1 MDGMKIAILGDV
13 GQPVYHVGDE
23 AMTHAA
29 VAELRRRGFDD
40 LLVLSRNPAESR
52 AAFGTESAPTLPFPW
67 PPAERSDY
75 LARVLRAA
83 DGDASAL
90 PESDP
95 AWQFV
100 ETLRGCEALL
110 VAGGGN
116 MNSIYGWLL
125 YERAAAVATARR
137 LGLQVVVAGQT
148 LGPDL
153 HGPDR
158 DVARDLLQNAGLA
171 GAREV
176 PSLHLM
182 REVGGDGANAQHCL
196 DDASFFASDSLN
208 AAAQPEDTDVPE
220 GPFIAATF
228 GPGHGEA
235 DRDAYL
241 DALAGALD
249 QAAEATGCS
258 VVFVPHMATPRIPL
272 FGDDEVPAETGAD
285 VDEQM
290 HREISARMTSPN
302 RVLLPIRNAA
312 GTAALTARAA
322 MVLTSR
328 YHPVVFAL
336 DAAVPVVALAPEG
349 YSDVRIRGALENW
362 GAGKLAL
369 TLPSL
374 FDGTFAEAAA
384 DVWKN
389 RDAVSSY
396 LARTGEERRAS
407 FAQWWDI
414 VAATL
419 SGQGRVAQP
428 DPTPD
433 TAGFPA
439 GLDGGWQA
447 RDAAHRRTFLQLAS
461 ALARLR
467 IEHEHLNGTLT
478 TALRERDDARGELQ
492 AWQNSRTF
500 ALLGKLA
507 PVRQIL
513 RRKK

>member
-1 MDGMKIAILGDV
+1 MKIAILGDV

-40 LLVLSRNPAESR
+40 LLVLSRNPSESR
-52 AAFGTESAPTLPFPW
+52 RAFGTESAPTLSFPW
-67 PPAERSDY
+67 PPAERSVY
-75 LARVLRAA
+75 LDQVLRAA
-83 DGDASAL
+83 GGDTSAL
-90 PESDP
+90 PEADQ
-95 AWQFV
+95 AWTFI
-100 ETLRGCEALL
+100 ETLRRCGALL

-125 YERAAAVATARR
+125 YERAAAVAVARR
-137 LGLQVVVAGQT
+137 LGLNVVVSGQT

-158 DVARDLLQNAGLA
+158 EAARDLLLNAALA
-171 GAREV
+171 GAREE
-176 PSLHLM
+176 PSRRLM
-182 REVGGDGANAQHCL
+182 EEIAGNEAHVVHCL
-196 DDASFFASDSLN
+196 DDASFFSSESL
-208 AAAQPEDTDVPE
+208 AAGEDTAVPD

-228 GPGHGEA
+228 GPAHGET

-249 QAAEATGCS
+249 QAAGTTGCT
-258 VVFVPHMATPRIPL
+258 VVFLPHMATARTAL
-272 FGDDEVPAETGAD
+272 FGEEAVSAATNAD

-290 HREISARMTSPN
+290 HQDIADRMKTPN

-312 GTAALTARAA
+312 RTAALTGRAA

-336 DAAVPVVALAPEG
+336 DSAVPVVALAPEG

-374 FDGTFAEAAA
+374 FDGSFAEAAA

-389 RDAVSSY
+389 RDAVSTY
-396 LARTGEERRAS
+396 LSRIGDGRRTAFDR
-407 FAQWWDI
+407 WWDS
-414 VAATL
+414 VAAAL
-419 SGQGRVAQP
+419 NGQAP
-428 DPTPD
+428 
-433 TAGFPA
+433 AGPAVLPALPAEFPG
-439 GLDGGWQA
+439 GLDGDWQD
-447 RDAAHRRTFLQLAS
+447 RDAAHRSTFLPLAS

-467 IEHEHLNGTLT
+467 IEHEHLHGHHIQVR
-478 TALRERDDARGELQ
+478 RERDDARAELQ
-492 AWQNSRTF
+492 GWKNSRTF
-500 ALLGKLA
+500 ALLEKLA
-507 PVRQIL
+507 PARRIL
-513 RRKK
+513 RGRK

>member
-1 MDGMKIAILGDV
+1 MKIAILGDV

-52 AAFGTESAPTLPFPW
+52 RAFGTDSAPTLSFPW
-67 PPAERSDY
+67 PPEERSDY

-90 PESDP
+90 PEQDQ
-95 AWQFV
+95 AWPFIDV
-100 ETLRGCEALL
+100 LRGCGAL
-110 VAGGGN
+110 VIAGGGN

-125 YERAAAVATARR
+125 YERAAAAAVARS
-137 LGLQVVVAGQT
+137 LGLKVVVTGQT

-158 DVARDLLQNAGLA
+158 DVARDLLRSASLA
-171 GAREV
+171 GAREE
-176 PSLHLM
+176 PTLHLM
-182 REVGGDGANAQHCL
+182 REVAGDDAGVRGCL
-196 DDASFFASDSLN
+196 DDASFFASDSLH
-208 AAAQPEDTDVPE
+208 AAAQEPAVPD

-228 GPGHGEA
+228 GPAHGEA
-235 DRDAYL
+235 DRNAYL

-258 VVFVPHMATPRIPL
+258 VVFIPHMATPRTPL
-272 FGDDEVPAETGAD
+272 FGDEEAPAEAGAA
-285 VDEQM
+285 VDESM
-290 HREISARMTSPN
+290 HQEIAARMRTPDP
-302 RVLLPIRNAA
+302 VLLPIQNAA
-312 GTAALTARAA
+312 RTAAMTARAA

-374 FDGTFAEAAA
+374 FDGSFAEAAR

-389 RDAVSSY
+389 RDAVSTY
-396 LARTGEERRAS
+396 LGRTGDGRRTA
-407 FAQWWDI
+407 FTHWWDA
-414 VAATL
+414 VAAVL
-419 SGQGRVAQP
+419 NGKDAAAPAAPQEHPAE
-428 DPTPD
+428 
-433 TAGFPA
+433 FPA
-439 GLDGGWQA
+439 GLDGAWQD
-447 RDAAHRRTFLQLAS
+447 RDAAHRHTFLPLAS

-467 IEHEHLNGTLT
+467 IEHEHLHGNHART
-478 TALRERDDARGELQ
+478 LRERDDARGELQ
-492 AWQNSRTF
+492 AWKNSRTH
-500 ALLGKLA
+500 ALLGKMA
-507 PVRQIL
+507 PVRRIL
-513 RRKK
+513 RGKK

>member
-1 MDGMKIAILGDV
+1 MKIAILGDV

-29 VAELRRRGFDD
+29 VAELHRRGFDD

-52 AAFGTESAPTLPFPW
+52 RAFGTDSAPTLPFPW

-83 DGDASAL
+83 DGDTSAL
-90 PESDP
+90 PESDH
-95 AWQFV
+95 AWNFI
-100 ETLRGCEALL
+100 ETLRGCGALL

-125 YERAAAVATARR
+125 YERAAAVAVARR
-137 LGLQVVVAGQT
+137 LGLNVVVSGQT

-158 DVARDLLQNAGLA
+158 DVARDLLRNTALA
-171 GAREV
+171 GAREE

-182 REVGGDGANAQHCL
+182 HEVAGKEAGIVHCL
-196 DDASFFASDSLN
+196 DDASFFASASLKAGEL
-208 AAAQPEDTDVPE
+208 AAIPD

-228 GPGHGEA
+228 GPAHGEA

-241 DALAGALD
+241 DALASALD
-249 QAAEATGCS
+249 RAAETTGCS
-258 VVFVPHMATPRIPL
+258 VVFLPHMATPRTAL
-272 FGDDEVPAETGAD
+272 FGEEEAAAGINTD

-290 HREISARMTSPN
+290 HQDIAARMRTPN
-302 RVLLPIRNAA
+302 PVLLPIRNAA
-312 GTAALTARAA
+312 QTAALTARAA
-322 MVLTSR
+322 LVLTSR

-336 DAAVPVVALAPEG
+336 DGTVPVVALAPEG
-349 YSDVRIRGALENW
+349 YSDVRIRGSLENW

-374 FDGTFAEAAA
+374 FDGSFAEAAE

-396 LARTGEERRAS
+396 LAHAGDERRSA
-407 FAQWWDI
+407 FANWWDT
-414 VAATL
+414 VAAAL
-419 SGQGRVAQP
+419 SGQ
-428 DPTPD
+428 D
-433 TAGFPA
+433 TARPAAPRAPQAQFPG
-439 GLDGGWQA
+439 GLDGEWQD
-447 RDAAHRRTFLQLAS
+447 RDEAHRRTFLPLAS

-467 IEHEHLNGTLT
+467 IEHEHLHGNHAQ
-478 TALRERDDARGELQ
+478 ALRERDDARGELQ
-492 AWQNSRTF
+492 AWKNSRTF

-507 PVRQIL
+507 PVRRIL
-513 RRKK
+513 RGNK